1 MTMPDIPLKI
11 LMISAEMVPFAKT
24 GGLADVVGALPK
36 ALCAA
41 GCEVRVIIP
50 RYSRINLERFN
61 LQPIYESYHIQIDNI
76 NAQVSLMSTTIGSPE
91 CEVPVYLIDNQHYFD
106 RDGLYMY
113 EDDADR
119 FIFFCRASLEG
130 MRLLDWKP
138 DVIHCHDWHTAIVPN
153 WLKTSYRRDPFYM
166 NTASLYT
173 IHNLAYQG
181 IFGYRVL
188 EIAGIDEYGFL
199 AHPDLPHLSG
209 AIDFMGRGIHYADII
224 TTVSESYAREILHP
238 ERGEGLDTLLQQRH
252 MDLFGVLNGIDT
264 QLHDPAT
271 DPHIAAHYDLH
282 DPGAKQ
288 QCKADLQ
295 QEMQLPQQA
304 ETAVLSLISRLTDS
318 KGFDLINGLVETLLE
333 NHNIQLV
340 FLGTGELRYHERLST
355 LRARFPQQIA
365 FAPTFNKRLAHKIYA
380 GSDMFLMPSRYEPCG
395 LGQLLAMRYG
405 SIPIV
410 RATGGLADTVRDYN
424 PITGQGNGFVFN
436 TYNAYELY
444 GTIIRALE
452 YYRTPTKWAELVK
465 QAMSEDYGW
474 ERPAQRY
481 IELYHLAIQRK
492 QERDT

>member
-1 MTMPDIPLKI
+1 MADIPLKI
-11 LMISAEMVPFAKT
+11 LMMSAEMVPFAKT
-24 GGLADVVGALPK
+24 GGLADVVGTLPK
-36 ALCAA
+36 ALRAA

-50 RYSRINLERFN
+50 RYGRIDLERFD
-61 LQPIYESYHIQIDNI
+61 LKPVLEPYQILIDNI
-76 NAQVSLMSTTIGSPE
+76 DAQVNLLSTTISATD
-91 CEVPVYLIDNQHYFD
+91 CEVPVYLVDNQHYFE

-138 DVIHCHDWHTAIVPN
+138 DVIHCHDWHTAIIPN
-153 WLKTSYRRDPFYM
+153 WLKTLYRRDPFYM
-166 NTASLYT
+166 NTASVYT

-188 EIAGIDEYGFL
+188 EIAGVDEYGFL

-238 ERGEGLDTLLQQRH
+238 ERGEGLDPLLQQRQN
-252 MDLFGVLNGIDT
+252 DLFGVLNGIDT
-264 QLHDPAT
+264 SANDPAIDT
-271 DPHIAAHYDLH
+271 YIAAHYDLH
-282 DPGAKQ
+282 DTSGKQ

-295 QEMQLPQQA
+295 REMQLPQRSEQ
-304 ETAVLSLISRLTDS
+304 AVLGLISRLTDS
-318 KGFDLINGLVETLLE
+318 KGFDLINSLIETLLE
-333 NHNIQLV
+333 NHPIQLV
-340 FLGTGELRYHERLST
+340 ILGTGELRYHERLAT

-365 FAPTFNKRLAHKIYA
+365 FTPTFNKRLAHKIYA

-410 RATGGLADTVRDYN
+410 RATGGLADTVCDYN
-424 PITGQGNGFVFN
+424 PLTGQGNGFVFH

-444 GTIIRALE
+444 GTIMRALE
-452 YYRTPTKWAELVK
+452 YYRDPLEWAKLMK
-465 QAMSEDYGW
+465 QAMAEDFGW

-481 IELYHLAIQRK
+481 MELYQLAIQRK
-492 QERDT
+492 QERG